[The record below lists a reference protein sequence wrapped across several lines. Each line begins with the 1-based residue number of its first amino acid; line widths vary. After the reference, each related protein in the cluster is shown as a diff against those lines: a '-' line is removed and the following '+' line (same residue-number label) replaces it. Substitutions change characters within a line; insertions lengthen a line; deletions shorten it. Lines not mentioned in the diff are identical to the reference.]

1 MWELF
6 NSHSTGT
13 KTVKLQATDEWSTP
27 LEPGKTFIEV
37 FVDETDATTATPWP
51 NISGYRLV
59 TGIAGPAGNLI
70 SIEADELAAPQE
82 GNIPYMFQPGVDY
95 PSTNADGTNIRYA
108 AVTFRVL
115 NFSLDDDGQ
124 DTTGTRQYIITP
136 VLHSSGMVYSHFAIE
151 TLADEEQ
158 NYEIGD
164 SIELTGVTGP
174 LGGLEA
180 DEINGVWSVVSV
192 VSLENSQTGYA
203 YLKLQLEVASEIDMG
218 EITGVSWGPLP
229 L

>member
-1 MWELF
+1 MDLSGVSGAYF
-6 NSHSTGT
+6 GCGNCSIHMQLT

-27 LEPGKTFIEV
+27 LVPGQTFIEV
-37 FVDETDATTATPWP
+37 FVDETDATTAKPWP
-51 NISGYRLV
+51 DISGYRLV

-70 SIEADELAAPQE
+70 SIEADTLAAPQE
-82 GNIPYMFQPGVDY
+82 GNTPYMFQPGVDY

-115 NFSLDDDGQ
+115 DPNFSLDDDGQ

-164 SIELTGVTGP
+164 LIELTGVTGP
-174 LGGLEA
+174 LGGIEA
-180 DEINGVWSVVSV
+180 DEINGSA
-192 VSLENSQTGYA
+192 ECRFCC
-203 YLKLQLEVASEIDMG
+203 IIG
-218 EITGVSWGPLP
+218 ELP
-229 L
+229 NRIRLPETAIRGCKRN

>member
-1 MWELF
+1 MEGVSPTEGTGVSPF
-6 NSHSTGT
+6 MYST
-13 KTVKLQATDEWSTP
+13 D
-27 LEPGKTFIEV
+27 IE
-37 FVDETDATTATPWP
+37 
-51 NISGYRLV
+51 
-59 TGIAGPAGNLI
+59 
-70 SIEADELAAPQE
+70 
-82 GNIPYMFQPGVDY
+82 Y
-95 PSTNADGTNIRYA
+95 PTTNADGSRVRYA
-108 AVTFRVL
+108 NVTFRVL
-115 NFSLDDDGQ
+115 DPNFSLDDDGQ

-136 VLHSSGMVYSHFAIE
+136 VPHSSGMVYSHFAIE

-174 LGGLEA
+174 LGGIEA

-203 YLKLQLEVASEIDMG
+203 YLKLQLEVASVIDSG